1 MTYCDKSVLA
11 HECGNKDCKKCYAM
25 PPSLNKDCK
34 CEEMSCKKD
43 CIRKHTCHTYW
54 CEKCQ
59 PDKGEEWYITEV
71 RKFAN
76 SKTLES
82 LLHKVRN
89 ATEKEIV
96 EKIEKGFDSFLLQDW
111 SGEYE
116 VYDEINRLKKQI
128 LASLSPQLEET
139 K

>member
-1 MTYCDKSVLA
+1 MT
-11 HECGNKDCKKCYAM
+11 
-25 PPSLNKDCK
+25 SLNKD
-34 CEEMSCKKD
+34 
-43 CIRKHTCHTYW
+43 
-54 CEKCQ
+54 
-59 PDKGEEWYITEV
+59 EEWYDYPLEAFYNEV
-71 RKFAN
+71 VEATMRYIKGKGYGEDPETYLKKQLSHWEENFKEIFKAHD
-76 SKTLES
+76 L
-82 LLHKVRN
+82 KVRN